1 MRFDRRTLAAALMLA
16 PALALPSAEPPQGI
30 SRRALR
36 FPRDFGA
43 HADTG
48 LEWWYLTGLLSEGTD
63 TASDAPRFGFQLT
76 FFRLRNRDAAV
87 QAHASS
93 LAPRQLL
100 LGHVALSLL
109 QPGRGQAVLRHDQ
122 RLARVGAGAQFSD
135 SDCALQLRDWR
146 LQRSGAAVASRYQ
159 AQLNGPGF
167 ELTLELSAA
176 LAPLLQGDAGFS
188 RKGPD
193 EAYASH
199 YYSQTQLRGPARL
212 KLDGKTRTL
221 QASAWLD
228 HEWSDSLMPPGAV
241 GWDWLGINLL
251 HGGALTAF
259 RMRRADGST
268 LWVGGS
274 WRDGQGRVR
283 IFSPQDLSFTPLR
296 RWRSAL
302 SQAEYPVEWQIATP
316 LGLLRLRALADAQ
329 EVDARSSTGM
339 LYWEGASELRDQQSD
354 TLIGRGYLEM
364 TGYRQPMAL

>member
-1 MRFDRRTLAAALMLA
+1 MVLDRRALSAAMLLL
-16 PALALPSAEPPQGI
+16 PTLALPAAAATEGI

-43 HADTG
+43 HADTA
-48 LEWWYLTGLLSEGTD
+48 LEWWYLTGLLSEGTG

-87 QAHASS
+87 QAHASN

-146 LQRSGAAVASRYQ
+146 LQRSGAPDASRYQ
-159 AQLNGPGF
+159 AQLTGPGF
-167 ELTLELSAA
+167 DLSLELSAA
-176 LAPLLQGDAGFS
+176 LAPVLQGDGGFS

-193 EAYASH
+193 ETHASH

-212 KLDGKTRTL
+212 QLDGQPRTL

-228 HEWSDSLMPPGAV
+228 HEWSNSLMPPGAV

-251 HGGALTAF
+251 DGGALTAF

-268 LWVGGS
+268 LWAGGS
-274 WRDGQGRVR
+274 WRDAQGRLR
-283 IFSPQDLSFTPLR
+283 NLSPQDLSFTPLR

-302 SQAEYPVEWQIATP
+302 SQAEYPVEWQLATP
-316 LGLLRLRALADAQ
+316 LGPLRLRALADAQ
-329 EVDARSSTGM
+329 EVDARRSSGM
-339 LYWEGASELRDQQSD
+339 LYWEGASELRDERNGA
-354 TLIGRGYLEM
+354 LIGRGYLEM